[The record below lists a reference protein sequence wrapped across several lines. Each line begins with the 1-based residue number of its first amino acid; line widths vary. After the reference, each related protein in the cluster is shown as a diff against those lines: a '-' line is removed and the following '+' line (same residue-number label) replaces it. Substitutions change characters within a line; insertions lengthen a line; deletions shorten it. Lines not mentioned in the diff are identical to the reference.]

1 MFGGMVAERPM
12 GRKEH
17 GRIQGLGTG
26 SLIAQGPER
35 IIARGGNSG

>member
-17 GRIQGLGTG
+17 GASDEGTG
-26 SLIAQGPER
+26 SRIGQGPGK
-35 IIARGGNSG
+35 ITA